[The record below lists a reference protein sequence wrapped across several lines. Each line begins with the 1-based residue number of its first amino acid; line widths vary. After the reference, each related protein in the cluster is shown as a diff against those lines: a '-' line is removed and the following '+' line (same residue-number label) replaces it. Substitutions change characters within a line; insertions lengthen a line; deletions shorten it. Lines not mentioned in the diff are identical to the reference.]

1 MRVLI
6 LNSSVDTF
14 EMLQEYFS
22 FQGWETATCAMKPL
36 REAQMTG
43 AALMATYQ
51 PDVIVADLALPYEAN
66 WAAIQRLRND
76 PHATCPFVLTT
87 TNEAAVRQL
96 LGVQEPILEL
106 LGKPYDLTALR
117 DAVLRAFRG
126 EPAPSPPDTDRRNA
140 ERRRGDRRGQ

>member
-51 PDVIVADLALPYEAN
+51 PDVIVADPRCPAIARGGRRDGARHSVGRCR
-66 WAAIQRLRND
+66 AA
-76 PHATCPFVLTT
+76 
-87 TNEAAVRQL
+87 
-96 LGVQEPILEL
+96 
-106 LGKPYDLTALR
+106 TA
-117 DAVLRAFRG
+117 
-126 EPAPSPPDTDRRNA
+126 PARHG
-140 ERRRGDRRGQ
+140 RRGGPRLAAP